1 MRVKTQASG
10 EKMDQYAL
18 KHLKDYK
25 PAPRYNLYKGRYL
38 FYIVNILSPV
48 YKYFFNY

>member
-1 MRVKTQASG
+1 MRMKTQASG

-25 PAPRYNLYKGRYL
+25 PAPCCNLYKGRHL
-38 FYIVNILSPV
+38 ICLVNILSPV